1 MKKRFKKIAKW
12 VVLAIIA
19 VIIVAAIGFKIYT
32 QGYYKADME
41 TITAI
46 ETRLEASV
54 NSYSDENGTV
64 FLPEASVPRAV
75 IVFYP
80 GGKVEYKAYSGLMY
94 EIASRG
100 YICILPRMPENL
112 AFLRINAV
120 EKITAKY
127 ASDVD
132 SVKNL
137 DWYIAGHSLGGVAAS
152 LYLEDKT
159 DEYAGIILC
168 ASYPNADFSDKDI
181 RLLSIYGAEDG
192 VIKADAY
199 ENSKAYWPKDSEEY
213 IIEGGIHSYFGCYGI
228 QNGDGTPKISNT
240 EQIAETADMIA
251 AWIDD

>member
-1 MKKRFKKIAKW
+1 MKKFKKIAKW
-12 VVLAIIA
+12 GALAILA
-19 VIIVAAIGFKIYT
+19 VIIVAVIAFKIYA
-32 QGYYKADME
+32 GRYYKADMD
-41 TITAI
+41 TISAI
-46 ETRLEASV
+46 ETRLETSV
-54 NSYSDENGTV
+54 NSYSDDNGMV
-64 FLPEASVPRAV
+64 FLPESEVPKAV

-100 YICILPRMPENL
+100 YICILPKMPENL
-112 AFLRINAV
+112 AFLRINAA
-120 EKITAKY
+120 ERITANY
-127 ASDVD
+127 TDDVN
-132 SVKNL
+132 SVRNL

-152 LYLEDKT
+152 LYLEDKI

-168 ASYPNADFSDKDI
+168 ASYPNANFSDKDI

-199 ENSKAYWPKDSEEY
+199 ENSKAYWPADSEEY

-228 QNGDGTPKISNT
+228 QSGDGTPKISNE

-251 AWIDD
+251 AWIEG

>member
-1 MKKRFKKIAKW
+1 MKKFKKIAKW
-12 VVLAIIA
+12 VVLAIVA

-46 ETRLEASV
+46 ETRLEANV

-64 FLPEASVPRAV
+64 FIPETSVPKAV

-80 GGKVEYKAYSGLMY
+80 GGKVEYRAYSGLMY

-127 ASDVD
+127 AADVD

-152 LYLEDKT
+152 LYLEDKI

-181 RLLSIYGAEDG
+181 RLLSIYGAEDK

-228 QNGDGTPKISNT
+228 QNGDGTPRISNT

-251 AWIDD
+251 SWIEG

>member
-1 MKKRFKKIAKW
+1 MNKFKKIAKW
-12 VVLAIIA
+12 SILAIIT

-32 QGYYKADME
+32 KGYYKADMD

-46 ETRLEASV
+46 ETRLEGSV
-54 NSYSDENGTV
+54 NSYSDENGMV
-64 FLPEASVPRAV
+64 FLPETSVPKAV

-80 GGKVEYKAYSGLMY
+80 GGKVECQAYSGLMY

-120 EKITAKY
+120 EKITANY
-127 ASDVD
+127 MDDVD

-159 DEYAGIILC
+159 DDYAGIILC

-181 RLLSIYGAEDG
+181 RLLSIYGAEDK
-192 VIKADAY
+192 VLKADAY
-199 ENSKAYWPKDSEEY
+199 ENSKAYWPEDSEEY
-213 IIEGGIHSYFGCYGI
+213 IIEGGIHSFFGCYGI
-228 QNGDGTPKISNT
+228 QDGDGTPKISNT
-240 EQIAETADMIA
+240 EQISETADMIA
-251 AWIDD
+251 SWIEG